1 MSACGTTPGN
11 GLQKT
16 FSLSMAP
23 SQQSSRARIRVLRDQ
38 LRVEAAGTAAA
49 EAQLNQ
55 LRLQENKR
63 PSQRPAPSAPPAA
76 PQRPMV
82 PPPAPRG
89 EDPGQRQLDQL
100 RWALDASAKMK
111 RAQSEQRLATPP
123 HLGGGG
129 RPQTARQP
137 VTAFGTARHSASR
150 EGNRVRTSPD
160 NMAAENRRLREEVR
174 KLRSSGSMTSMT
186 SRQSTPN
193 TDRRPSSAM
202 TRSASM
208 GPGTGGQ
215 MTARPSSA
223 SMTRSMTPSTS
234 GHMAAIL
241 RRRQEAEDRLVQ
253 EQAAE
258 MEAAWVDPAPW
269 GSQGGPL
276 PSAQWATESQSQFQ
290 PVEKQFIVP
299 NGRTTARERSSDA
312 MARRAERQKRAAEST
327 GSLDFVAMGGKTL
340 AQRYWDLH
348 PGTAHTAGCPPSKVA
363 SQMKQE
369 ASYSDV
375 FQVRAPIGPG
385 GYVRESQYRLAGKT
399 ANYKTMALPPG
410 DNRPFWRVAW

>member
-1 MSACGTTPGN
+1 
-11 GLQKT
+11 
-16 FSLSMAP
+16 MAP
-23 SQQSSRARIRVLRDQ
+23 PQQSSRARIRVLRDQ

-49 EAQLNQ
+49 QSQLNL
-55 LRLQENKR
+55 LRLQENER
-63 PSQRPAPSAPPAA
+63 PPQRPAPSARPAA

-89 EDPGQRQLDQL
+89 DDPGQRQLDQL

-123 HLGGGG
+123 HLGG

-150 EGNRVRTSPD
+150 EGNRLRTSPD
-160 NMAAENRRLREEVR
+160 NMAVENRRLREENR
-174 KLRSSGSMTSMT
+174 KLRISGSMT

-193 TDRRPSSAM
+193 TDRRPSSGM

-208 GPGTGGQ
+208 GGQ
-215 MTARPSSA
+215 MSARPSSA

-258 MEAAWVDPAPW
+258 TEAAWVDPAPW

-276 PSAQWATESQSQFQ
+276 PSAQWATTAQADFK
-290 PVEKQFIVP
+290 PVERQFLVP
-299 NGRTTARERSSDA
+299 NGRATARERSSDA

-340 AQRYWDLH
+340 EQRFWDLH
-348 PGTAHTAGCPPSKVA
+348 PGLMHPGHPDYTPGCPPSKVA
-363 SQMKQE
+363 SQMKRE

-399 ANYKTMALPPG
+399 DQNYKTMALPPG

>member
-1 MSACGTTPGN
+1 
-11 GLQKT
+11 
-16 FSLSMAP
+16 MAP
-23 SQQSSRARIRVLRDQ
+23 PPQQQGSRARIRALRDQ

-55 LRLQENKR
+55 LRLQVNER
-63 PSQRPAPSAPPAA
+63 PTQRPAPSAPPAA

-89 EDPGQRQLDQL
+89 EDSGQRQLDQL

-150 EGNRVRTSPD
+150 EAIRVRTSPE
-160 NMAAENRRLREEVR
+160 NVAAENRRLREEVR
-174 KLRSSGSMTSMT
+174 KLRSSGSMTSC
-186 SRQSTPN
+186 QSTPN

-208 GPGTGGQ
+208 GPGIGGQ
-215 MTARPSSA
+215 MTARHSSG

-234 GHMAAIL
+234 GHMAAIV

-258 MEAAWVDPAPW
+258 TEASWVDPAPW

-276 PSAQWATESQSQFQ
+276 PSAQWAT
-290 PVEKQFIVP
+290 
-299 NGRTTARERSSDA
+299 
-312 MARRAERQKRAAEST
+312 
-327 GSLDFVAMGGKTL
+327 
-340 AQRYWDLH
+340 
-348 PGTAHTAGCPPSKVA
+348 
-363 SQMKQE
+363 
-369 ASYSDV
+369 
-375 FQVRAPIGPG
+375 
-385 GYVRESQYRLAGKT
+385 
-399 ANYKTMALPPG
+399 
-410 DNRPFWRVAW
+410 